1 MVSLALQISRQERL
15 AIYRQIAEQIRTQIN
30 NGELPAGSRLPTV
43 RQLAA
48 DLGVTRLTVQNA
60 YNRLRDDG
68 LIESVVGRGTFVSR
82 IVKPERLNEMFGKY
96 LTPGGVLNDIYDSM
110 NLPNMR
116 SMGLAIAD
124 PTLFP
129 ADEFFSCL
137 TRLRPQAHELLHY
150 GPIAGDPEL
159 RVAIAKL
166 LREQKIDAVAG
177 QVLITNGAMQALNLV
192 TRAFTKPGDVVLVEE
207 TTFLAVLD
215 LFKMQG
221 LQVITV
227 PMDEDGVL
235 LEPLEQI
242 VRCYRPRLY
251 YTIPTF
257 HNPTGISFSLPRRQA
272 LVELAQQYGLLLVED
287 EIYSLL
293 SYDMPPPPPLQA
305 LSNSEHI
312 IYVSSLS
319 KMLMPG
325 LRVGYIHAAPPLLK
339 KLTAMRHISD
349 LCGPPMIQRAAAHF
363 IEDGGLKRHLKRVL
377 PIYQGRRNT
386 MMQALQTYMPDQ
398 VAWTKPPGGYC
409 CWLTM
414 PRYFAPGDLYRTAWH
429 QGIAI
434 TAGEAFSTER
444 ADEEHFRL
452 CFGNETREAINAG
465 IRQLAQLIKKG
476 TQQPKD
482 NGMWQGLPLV

>member
-1 MVSLALQISRQERL
+1 VS
-15 AIYRQIAEQIRTQIN
+15 
-30 NGELPAGSRLPTV
+30 
-43 RQLAA
+43 
-48 DLGVTRLTVQNA
+48 RLTVKNG

-82 IVKPERLNEMFGKY
+82 AVKRHGLNEMFGKY
-96 LTPGGVLNDIYDSM
+96 LTPSGVFNDVYDSM
-110 NLPNMR
+110 NQPNMR

-124 PTLFP
+124 RTLFP
-129 ADEFFSCL
+129 ADEFWSCL
-137 TRLRPQAHELLHY
+137 TRLRPQAHDLLHY

-166 LREQKIDAVAG
+166 LREQKIDAVAS

-215 LFKMQG
+215 LFKTQG

-227 PMDEDGVL
+227 SMDQDGVS
-235 LEPLEQI
+235 LEQLEQI
-242 VRCYRPRLY
+242 LRCYRPRLY

-257 HNPTGISFSLPRRQA
+257 HNPTGISFSLPRREA
-272 LVELAQQYGLLLVED
+272 LVELAHQYGLLLVED
-287 EIYSLL
+287 EIYNLL

-305 LSNSEHI
+305 FSNPEHV

-325 LRVGYIHAAPPLLK
+325 LRLGYIHAAPTLLK
-339 KLTAMRHISD
+339 KLTAMRHVSD

-363 IEDGGLKRHLKRVL
+363 IEEGGLKRHLKRVL

-386 MMQALQTYMPDQ
+386 MMQALQTYMPEE
-398 VAWTKPPGGYC
+398 VSWTEPQGGYC

-414 PRYFAPGDLYRTAWH
+414 PRYFAPGDLYRTAWQ

-434 TAGEAFSTER
+434 TAGEAFSTEKPE
-444 ADEEHFRL
+444 EEHFRL
-452 CFGNETREAINAG
+452 CFGNETREVINAG
-465 IRQLAQLIKKG
+465 IRQLAQIIKKG
-476 TQQPKD
+476 PKRPKD
-482 NGMWQGLPLV
+482 TGLCQRLPLV